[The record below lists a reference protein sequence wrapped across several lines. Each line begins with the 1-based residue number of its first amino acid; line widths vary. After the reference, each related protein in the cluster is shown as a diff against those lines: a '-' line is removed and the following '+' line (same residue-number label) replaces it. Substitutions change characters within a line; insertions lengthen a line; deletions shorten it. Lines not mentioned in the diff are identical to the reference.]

1 MARVCRKGDWLA
13 ARIGEDLVMMSVAS
27 GCYLGLNDVGAR
39 IWDLLESPCDIDLL
53 CLRLEAE
60 YDVAPAVC
68 RAEIE
73 TFVAELVRHGAAS
86 IDPR

>member
-13 ARIGEDLVMMSVAS
+13 AKIGEDLVMMSVAS
-27 GCYLGLNDVGAR
+27 GSYLGLNDVGAR
-39 IWDLLESPCDIDLL
+39 IWDLLESPCDIDML

-73 TFVAELVRHGAAS
+73 AFVAELVRHGAAS